1 MLLYQFE
8 YNSLFK
14 ITKGEPKAIK
24 ISVLEFRSFGI
35 RLKPRYIIGA
45 EPLDQ

>member
-1 MLLYQFE
+1 MLLYQSK

-14 ITKGEPKAIK
+14 ITKGKPKAIK

-35 RLKPRYIIGA
+35 RLKPRYIVGA
-45 EPLDQ
+45 ELLDQ